1 MVKGLIWGSV
11 GFAVAFGASRLAGTL
26 RTDLKR
32 YDMIRAQSGDGPF
45 VFELMGQVP
54 ALLVALP
61 PLIEAASRESMKLL
75 MSLPSDGL
83 RYARIE
89 SM

>member
-11 GFAVAFGASRLAGTL
+11 GFAVAFGASRLVGTL
-26 RTDLKR
+26 TTDLKR

-45 VFELMGQVP
+45 VFELLGKLPDLMS
-54 ALLVALP
+54 ALP
-61 PLIEAASRESMKLL
+61 PLMDAASRESGKLL
-75 MSLPSDGL
+75 MSIPSDAL
-83 RYARIE
+83 RYARIS